1 MKIDPAIQREID
13 ASGLPFRFEEGK
25 RHIKLMLGGEMVTVF
40 SRKPNERG
48 GRAVKNLVGHIRRK
62 VRQVKQTDEP
72 QPIPAPVVKLP
83 EARAIPAITP
93 QVPEKGETHVTTK
106 TNSTP
111 VDGILMSRAVSGVV
125 VYLPNG
131 SPVITE
137 LAPRPLRGYFDELGR
152 FVVSPGSGG
161 STGFSRIG
169 TTVRKRQDIG
179 YVTASFA
186 SPYIPEYDMESL
198 HGLAPVKAY
207 LEDGSLVLDP
217 PEYTFPPRTI
227 NRKSKAKTEKPV
239 PEVVERQDEEKPAS
253 LNPTRDELVEAI
265 RTVNAYKR
273 GPYGSLVSF
282 QITDNGTIRAAIAE
296 VVE

>member
-83 EARAIPAITP
+83 EARAIPAIAP
-93 QVPEKGETHVTTK
+93 QVPEKGETNVTTK

-137 LAPRPLRGYFDELGR
+137 LAPRPLRGSFDELGR

-161 STGFSRIG
+161 STGFWRVDRVFPHRHHGQEAPRHRIRDRVVRLVLYSRI
-169 TTVRKRQDIG
+169 R
-179 YVTASFA
+179 
-186 SPYIPEYDMESL
+186 
-198 HGLAPVKAY
+198 HG
-207 LEDGSLVLDP
+207 
-217 PEYTFPPRTI
+217 
-227 NRKSKAKTEKPV
+227 
-239 PEVVERQDEEKPAS
+239 KPA
-253 LNPTRDELVEAI
+253 RA
-265 RTVNAYKR
+265 
-273 GPYGSLVSF
+273 GPGQGVP
-282 QITDNGTIRAAIAE
+282 
-296 VVE
+296 